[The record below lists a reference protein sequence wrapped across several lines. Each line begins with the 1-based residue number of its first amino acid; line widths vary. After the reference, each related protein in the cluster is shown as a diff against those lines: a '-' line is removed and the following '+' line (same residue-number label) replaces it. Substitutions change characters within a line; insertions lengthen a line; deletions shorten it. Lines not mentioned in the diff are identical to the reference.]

1 MHPTFLALSTAA
13 LFATLPA
20 LAAPMP
26 TQEQIDAA
34 VQAGV
39 AKTQAK
45 TQSAVPIAV
54 KVTSLQ
60 GCQDSQEVQGEVVCL
75 VSMSAGMR
83 DGFMVLP
90 LRNDDGTWVG
100 VERKHAKFA
109 GPSPAEAQAMARAWV
124 KEEAARSPQLAK
136 DLQMAEAEAS
146 LQVKA
151 INECEVRRSTGYLVC
166 DTEVSLPSRP
176 QGFKTEL
183 TFLLESGNW
192 RYVPR

>member
-1 MHPTFLALSTAA
+1 MRPTLLALTFAA

-20 LAAPMP
+20 HAAPMP
-26 TQEQIDAA
+26 TQEQIHAA

-45 TQSAVPIAV
+45 TQSSMPIAV
-54 KVTSLQ
+54 KVTSVL

-90 LRNDDGTWVG
+90 LRNDGGTWVG

-109 GPSPAEAQAMARAWV
+109 GPSPAEAQAMIRAWA
-124 KEEAARSPQLAK
+124 KEEVARDPEAAK
-136 DLQMAEAEAS
+136 DAQMQEAQTTM
-146 LQVKA
+146 QVKA
-151 INECEVRRSTGYLVC
+151 INECEVKRKTGYLAC
-166 DTEVSLPSRP
+166 DTVLSVPSRP
-176 QGFKTEL
+176 DDIKTEL
-183 TFLLESGNW
+183 TFMLESTGW